1 MINIDRNYARCN
13 LNLSPPHTCVLN
25 ITHIY
30 TCVEYN
36 PYIYIYIYVSFD
48 ATNNGICLLLAAG
61 LHMRNSNCSMQT
73 PASLFSSC

>member
-36 PYIYIYIYVSFD
+36 PYIYIY
-48 ATNNGICLLLAAG
+48 
-61 LHMRNSNCSMQT
+61 M
-73 PASLFSSC
+73 